1 MSSPCLCTP
10 GSLQLSL
17 ELLAKPQGQKVSAG
31 AGGALPPQL
40 LLHSQV
46 VGTGRMR
53 RAAMGGSRAV
63 TEEQNSNS
71 GSQEEQSKTGCWG
84 PGGKKAVGCQR

>member
-31 AGGALPPQL
+31 AGGALPPRV
-40 LLHSQV
+40 LLHSQL
-46 VGTGRMR
+46 VGMEEDEE
-53 RAAMGGSRAV
+53 GSHGK
-63 TEEQNSNS
+63 QQ
-71 GSQEEQSKTGCWG
+71 GLSQKSKIVKT
-84 PGGKKAVGCQR
+84 RSD

>member
-31 AGGALPPQL
+31 TGGALPPRV
-40 LLHSQV
+40 LLHSQL
-46 VGTGRMR
+46 VGTEEDEE
-53 RAAMGGSRAV
+53 GSHGKQQVCWYLLV
-63 TEEQNSNS
+63 TEEQNSQNR
-71 GSQEEQSKTGCWG
+71 GR
-84 PGGKKAVGCQR
+84 VGAKQNWVQ